1 MKRGFCIALAIL
13 CMCSLGVMG
22 AQCVGAGTKS
32 AILSCGFDVDYFANN
47 TSAGAPDATV
57 RINNPG
63 STNGDLCAMIYVFD
77 ANQEM
82 NECCGCI
89 TTPDG
94 LRTLSV
100 HSNLTNNPL
109 TVVVGTGDIK
119 IVSAEVNG
127 APCDPTSNVVPYGE
141 LNAWGTHIQNKVGSG
156 YPITETG
163 YTTSLLSTGEL
174 ASLQADCYFTVR
186 LGSGR
191 GVCSCGSGD

>member
-1 MKRGFCIALAIL
+1 MKRQILFALVAL
-13 CMCSLGVMG
+13 CLCSIGTMSAQIEQAPFGVN
-22 AQCVGAGTKS
+22 
-32 AILSCGFDVDYFANN
+32 YFANN
-47 TSAGAPDATV
+47 GPGVPDQTV

-77 ANQEM
+77 NNQEM

-94 LRTLSV
+94 LRTLSMR
-100 HSNLTNNPL
+100 SNLTNNPL
-109 TVVVGTGDIK
+109 TTTLRTGDIK
-119 IVSAEVNG
+119 IVSAAVNG
-127 APCDPTSNVVPYGE
+127 YPCDPTQNVVPTGG
-141 LNAWGTHIQNKVGSG
+141 LNSWSTHSQNQIATGG
-156 YPITETG
+156 YPITETAFS
-163 YTTSLLSTGEL
+163 YSFLSDGEL